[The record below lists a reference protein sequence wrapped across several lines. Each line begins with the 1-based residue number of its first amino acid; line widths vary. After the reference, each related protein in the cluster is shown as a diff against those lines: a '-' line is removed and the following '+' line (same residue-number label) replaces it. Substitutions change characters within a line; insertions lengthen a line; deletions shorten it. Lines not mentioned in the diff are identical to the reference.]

1 MMETRTDIEILGQ
14 RLVVRGEGTA
24 EYIRGLADYLDAR
37 IRSVRDQ
44 AHVYD
49 PLRLSL
55 LAGLHV
61 ADELSRA
68 REREAALA
76 ARVDDLVGRLRDA
89 LQESPGRRRL
99 DGDPRPG
106 A

>member
-1 MMETRTDIEILGQ
+1 MSEARTDIEILGQ
-14 RLVVRGEGTA
+14 RLVVRGEGSA

-37 IRSVRDQ
+37 IRAVRDH

-61 ADELSRA
+61 VDELSRA
-68 REREAALA
+68 RTREAALA
-76 ARVDDLVGRLRDA
+76 ARIDELTGQLREVLVADRGEA
-89 LQESPGRRRL
+89 G
-99 DGDPRPG
+99 
-106 A
+106 

>member
-1 MMETRTDIEILGQ
+1 MTEARIDIEILGQ
-14 RLVVRGEGTA
+14 RLVVRGEGSP
-24 EYIRGLADYLDAR
+24 EHIRGLADYLDKR

-61 ADELSRA
+61 VDELSRA
-68 REREAALA
+68 RAREAALTVWIEELA
-76 ARVDDLVGRLRDA
+76 SRLRAA
-89 LQESPGRRRL
+89 LMAGSRDEV
-99 DGDPRPG
+99 

>member
-1 MMETRTDIEILGQ
+1 METRTDLEILGQ
-14 RLVVRGEGTA
+14 RLVVRGEEPP
-24 EYIRGLADYLDAR
+24 EYVRRLGDYLDAR
-37 IRSVRDQ
+37 ARRVRDQ

-61 ADELSRA
+61 ADELFRA

-76 ARVDDLVGRLRDA
+76 ARVEALIDRLKDVVGDA
-89 LQESPGRRRL
+89 TASEWL
-99 DGDPRPG
+99 DEGPRSG

>member
-1 MMETRTDIEILGQ
+1 MTEARTDIEILGQ
-14 RLVVRGEGTA
+14 RLVVRGEGSP

-37 IRSVRDQ
+37 IRSVRDH

-61 ADELSRA
+61 VDELSRA
-68 REREAALA
+68 RAREATLATRIDELTSRLREALA
-76 ARVDDLVGRLRDA
+76 AEGPDELA
-89 LQESPGRRRL
+89 
-99 DGDPRPG
+99 
-106 A
+106 